1 MVVFANITIFN
12 YKAKKRVPYFEQ
24 NACCCANIGTTL
36 RKELFSLFAIYWQ
49 SWLQRKTAERQGYS
63 ILLSPIHLPENT

>member
-1 MVVFANITIFN
+1 MVVVANITIFN
-12 YKAKKRVPYFEQ
+12 YKAKKCLSFWQKSNR
-24 NACCCANIGTTL
+24 CANIGTTL
-36 RKELFSLFAIYWQ
+36 RKEPFSLFAIYWQ